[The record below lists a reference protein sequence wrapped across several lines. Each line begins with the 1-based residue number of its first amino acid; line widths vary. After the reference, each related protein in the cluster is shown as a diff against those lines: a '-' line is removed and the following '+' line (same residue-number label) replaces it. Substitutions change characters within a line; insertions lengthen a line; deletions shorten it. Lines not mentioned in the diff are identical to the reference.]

1 MPEPATRPLTP
12 RAERTGPVA
21 GVLLAAGSSTRMGET
36 NKMLLEIDGETL
48 LRRAARRAV
57 EAGLDPVVVVLG
69 HDAERAAEELAGLA
83 VRPAVNPD
91 HAAGIVTSL
100 RTGLDALPAE
110 VVAVMVLLADMPYVG
125 PEMMGSLVALYRG
138 SEVPLVLS
146 DYEGVNAP
154 PMLYDRSLFAELVA
168 MDDGRCGKQVV
179 KRHRHEARTIGW
191 PAFALADLDTPEDA
205 ERVIAAVTAHD
216 AAPAETAS

>member
-1 MPEPATRPLTP
+1 
-12 RAERTGPVA
+12 VA

-36 NKMLLEIDGETL
+36 NKLLLEIDGESL

-69 HDAERAAEELAGLA
+69 HDAERAAEELDGLA
-83 VRPAVNPD
+83 VRPAVNAD
-91 HAAGIVTSL
+91 HATGIVTSV

-110 VVAVMVLLADMPYVG
+110 VVAAMVLLADMPYVG
-125 PEMMGSLVALYRG
+125 PEMMASLMALYRT
-138 SEVPLVLS
+138 SDVPLVLS

-179 KRHRHEARTIGW
+179 KRHRHEARIIGW

-216 AAPAETAS
+216 AAPAGAAS

>member
-21 GVLLAAGSSTRMGET
+21 GVLLAAGSSTRMGES
-36 NKMLLEIDGETL
+36 NKMLLKIDGESL

-57 EAGLDPVVVVLG
+57 EAGLDAVVVVLG
-69 HDAERAAEELAGLA
+69 HDAERAAEELDGLA
-83 VRPAVNPD
+83 VRPAVNRD

-100 RTGLDALPAE
+100 RTGLAALPPE
-110 VVAVMVLLADMPYVG
+110 VVAAMVLLADMPFVG
-125 PEMMGSLVALYRG
+125 PEMMASLVALYRA
-138 SEVPLVLS
+138 SEVPLVIS

-154 PMLYDRSLFAELVA
+154 PMLYDRSLFSELVA

-179 KRHRHEARTIGW
+179 KRHRHQASTIGW

-205 ERVIAAVTAHD
+205 ERVLAAVAAHQ
-216 AAPAETAS
+216 AAPTGAAS